1 MKRFVL
7 LSAYATLLL
16 SNGACNQKKTK
27 DTKYKGRLE
36 IKGICYNY
44 TIRLLEGAVDT
55 SKINSTWRDE
65 ATGKIY
71 TNVFGLAD
79 PCAFPPSIKEGD
91 EFYFIIDTSKLND
104 CAVCEAYYPSPPLS
118 LIIKVVDK

>member
-7 LSAYATLLL
+7 LSAFASILL

-27 DTKYKGRLE
+27 GTKYKGRLE
-36 IKGICYNY
+36 IKGICFNY
-44 TIRLLEGAVDT
+44 TIQLLEGAIDT
-55 SKINSTWRDE
+55 SKIVTDWTDE

-79 PCAFPPSIKEGD
+79 PCTFPPSIKEGD
-91 EFYFIIDTSKLND
+91 EFYFTVDSIKPKD
-104 CAVCEAYYPSPPLS
+104 CAVCEAYYPSPPRS
-118 LIIKVVDK
+118 LMIKVVEK